1 MKFTLAAF
9 LNVTFSCL
17 LSDCLPQER
26 GSAGGG
32 QTLMEML
39 KQTLQS
45 FPVPDELNW
54 WSREGDK
61 AEVFEKSWTDIVH
74 SHKVR
79 ERRLDTEAE
88 RRVRHVIESG
98 SLWRVCRLGWKS
110 EGKRTGKRALL

>member
-1 MKFTLAAF
+1 
-9 LNVTFSCL
+9 
-17 LSDCLPQER
+17 
-26 GSAGGG
+26 
-32 QTLMEML
+32 MEML

-54 WSREGDK
+54 WSKEGDK

-88 RRVRHVIESG
+88 RRV
-98 SLWRVCRLGWKS
+98 
-110 EGKRTGKRALL
+110 